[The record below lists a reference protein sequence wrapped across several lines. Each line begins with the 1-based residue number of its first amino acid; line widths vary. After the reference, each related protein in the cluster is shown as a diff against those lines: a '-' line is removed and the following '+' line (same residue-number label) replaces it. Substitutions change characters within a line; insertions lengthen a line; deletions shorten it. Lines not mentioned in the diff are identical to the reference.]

1 MSTMKSNP
9 LRESNDARFLD
20 PDLAVLLTKLASLKG
35 FAIPASRFG
44 MMTRIDNKD
53 VMDFDR
59 IDRAKAWW
67 RLAIPGASAEE
78 LNKIPLRTDLP
89 LLWIQKNGDHV
100 FLVKG
105 ILSSGKFVCEYA
117 DGRLG
122 QLSVKQVKEGYFID
136 LQVDESKALDGKGP
150 ERAIEYFYQ
159 AIRKRA
165 RQFIEPTFATS
176 VVNILALC
184 ISFFTMQVYDR
195 VVPTQAYSTLTVLT
209 IGVLIAI
216 LFELILKQ
224 TRSHSIDRV
233 CKVIDEE
240 LSGIF
245 FAKALDI
252 RMDARPKT
260 VGTFAAQIKHFEL
273 VRTFMTSSTLFLF
286 ADAPYVLFFVFV
298 IYLIAGSLALI
309 PLILLPVSLLIGLY
323 GKWRISHLAEAQLK
337 EATIKNGLLV
347 ESIDGIEAIKAVG
360 AEWKVN
366 HMWQKLNAEASERE
380 LEIRRVSTFTNNFSQ
395 IVQQLAY
402 VGLIV
407 VGVYEINA
415 GHITTGALMAC
426 SIITNRALAPI
437 MQISGLMVQWQHV
450 KGALKGL
457 DDIMARPADHPVNQR
472 MLVPETCKAELEL
485 KDASFAY
492 SDSTTALMNASM
504 SFRAGE
510 KVAILGP
517 VGSGKSTLLK
527 LLSTLYKPQEGVLL
541 LDGVDVF
548 QVAPEYLREKIGY
561 LPQEVRLFNGTLRDN
576 LIIGLASPNDEQI
589 LAACAKTGLDRI
601 IKAHPQGLNLKIAEG
616 GLGLSG
622 GQKQLAA
629 LTRMLIAQ
637 PKILIL
643 DEPTASMDNDTEAFI
658 MKNLLTQL
666 LPDTLVIYATHKVGL
681 IHLAERLIIL
691 GQGKVILDGPREEV
705 LAKIRKPRV
714 VNSNG

>member
-1 MSTMKSNP
+1 MATITPSSLLET
-9 LRESNDARFLD
+9 NDARFLD
-20 PDLAVLLTKLASLKG
+20 PDLAVILTKLAALKG
-35 FAIPASRFG
+35 YALPASRFG
-44 MMTRIDNKD
+44 MMTQIDNRD

-67 RLAIPGASAEE
+67 RLAIPGASAVEH
-78 LNKIPLRTDLP
+78 KKMPLRTDLP

-117 DGRLG
+117 DGRVG
-122 QLSVKQVKEGYFID
+122 QLASKQIKEGYLVD
-136 LQVDESKALDGKGP
+136 LQVEESNASSDKRP
-150 ERAIEYFYQ
+150 ERAIDYFYQ
-159 AIRKRA
+159 AIRKRI

-273 VRTFMTSSTLFLF
+273 VRAFMTSSTLFLF

-298 IYLIAGSLALI
+298 IYLIAGNLALI
-309 PLILLPVSLLIGLY
+309 PLILLPVSLLIGFY
-323 GKWRISHLAEAQLK
+323 GKWRISHLAEEQLK

-360 AEWKVN
+360 AEWKIN

-380 LEIRRVSTFTNNFSQ
+380 IQIRHISTFTSNFSQ
-395 IVQQLAY
+395 IVQQIAY

-450 KGALKGL
+450 KSALKGL
-457 DDIMARPADHPVNQR
+457 DDIMARPSDHPVNQR
-472 MLVPETCKAELEL
+472 MLVPETCKGELEL

-492 SDSTTALMNASM
+492 NDSTTALMHASM
-504 SFRAGE
+504 GFKAGE

-527 LLSTLYKPQEGVLL
+527 LLSALYKSQEGTLL
-541 LDGVDVF
+541 LDGIDVF
-548 QVAPEYLREKIGY
+548 QIAPEYLREKIGY
-561 LPQEVRLFNGTLRDN
+561 LPQEVRLFNGTLREN

-601 IKAHPQGLNLKIAEG
+601 IKAHPQGLNLRIAEG

-643 DEPTASMDNDTEAFI
+643 DEPTASMDGDTEIFI

-666 LPDTLVIYATHKVGL
+666 LPDTLVIFATHKVGL
-681 IHLAERLIIL
+681 INLAERLIIL
-691 GQGKVILDGPREEV
+691 GQGKVMLDGPREEV

-714 VNSNG
+714 VHSNG